1 MFNNMDIFERFPIKE
16 DRRTTTAEDDGNL
29 ILTATIRSGKEEKK
43 NPNQTLDDGEMD
55 YILHSAID
63 IEQKILLMADVL
75 RIMSDRDD
83 YSRPEFGEIERLI
96 YEQAEGLR
104 SLRRELRR
112 RMSNPLSKEPI
123 QRWTT

>member
-1 MFNNMDIFERFPIKE
+1 
-16 DRRTTTAEDDGNL
+16 
-29 ILTATIRSGKEEKK
+29 LTATIKSGKEEKK
-43 NPNQTLDDGEMD
+43 NSNQTLDDGEMD

-112 RMSNPLSKEPI
+112 RMSNPPSKEPV
-123 QRWTT
+123 QRWTS